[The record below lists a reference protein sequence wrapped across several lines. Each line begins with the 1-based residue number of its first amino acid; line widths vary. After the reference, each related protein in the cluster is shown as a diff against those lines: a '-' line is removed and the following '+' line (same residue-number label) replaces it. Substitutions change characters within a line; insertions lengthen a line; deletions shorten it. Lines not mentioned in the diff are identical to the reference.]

1 MRYSWLFKLLIC
13 VSLSFAQTAFAGKH
27 GTNKRDQKCAECI
40 KTNCTES
47 IDDDVNMSGHVKF
60 LKSKCYGSYGPCN
73 GTAYNT
79 IHADTEINNIDQMHL
94 HAMCVEN
101 DCCVWDDTLSAP
113 IAGEYFKFKK
123 ELSEMVNIISLNEF
137 ERTSESDKLINIIYG
152 GDANK
157 MDHKRHRRKEKAYN
171 YTEQDCEC
179 SGCFESYSLD
189 EVDCD
194 NEMDWEKTDFEI
206 DFYDEKGNRFGEFES
221 DMDCCGEYC
230 CVKWETDSD
239 SDCLETWKCGWFG
252 CKVKADYYN
261 W

>member
-94 HAMCVEN
+94 HVMCVGN
-101 DCCVWDDTLSAP
+101 DCCVWDDTVSAP
-113 IAGEYFKFKK
+113 ITGEYFKFKK

-137 ERTSESDKLINIIYG
+137 KKELSEMVNMQINIING
-152 GDANK
+152 VHANK
-157 MDHKRHRRKEKAYN
+157 MDHTRHRRKEKAYN
-171 YTEQDCEC
+171 YIEQSSSLDDEDCEMD
-179 SGCFESYSLD
+179 FE
-189 EVDCD
+189 ET
-194 NEMDWEKTDFEI
+194 EFEI
-206 DFYDEKGNRFGEFES
+206 DFYDENGNHLVEFES
-221 DMDCCGEYC
+221 GMDCCGEYC
-230 CVKWETDSD
+230 CVKWETWDRFMD
-239 SDCLETWKCGWFG
+239 TETDWKCGWFG
-252 CKVKADYYN
+252 SKVKADYFN
-261 W
+261 WWNSNTQ